1 MTTWFSRVL
10 TIGMV
15 GEDVELVQRKLRSS
29 HISGVYDAE
38 TASRVRG
45 IQFADKLPVN
55 GMVDSATADA
65 IGENIRAGIVPDW
78 YGRELGLWSEGD
90 DVQTLRKMLGF
101 KDFGRFDRIVESAV
115 RRFQSAHRLP
125 LTGRV
130 CEADAI
136 AIGDDVP
143 WRP

>member
-1 MTTWFSRVL
+1 MASWFSRVL

-15 GEDVELVQRKLRSS
+15 GEDVRLVQRKLRSNV
-29 HISGVYDAE
+29 SGVYDAD

-45 IQFADKLPVN
+45 LQFADKLPVS

-65 IGENIRAGIVPDW
+65 IGENVRAGITPDW
-78 YGRELGLWSEGD
+78 YGRELGLWSEGE
-90 DVQTLRKMLGF
+90 DVQTLRTMLGL
-101 KDFGRFDRIVESAV
+101 KDHGGFDRDVEAAV

-130 CEADAI
+130 CEADAV
-136 AIGDDVP
+136 AIGDDCP
-143 WRP
+143 WRQ

>member
-1 MTTWFSRVL
+1 MASWFHRILTVGCVGDDVL
-10 TIGMV
+10 
-15 GEDVELVQRKLRSS
+15 LVQRKLRASNT
-29 HISGVYDAE
+29 SGVYDAE

-45 IQFADKLPVN
+45 VQFAEKLPVN
-55 GMVDSATADA
+55 GMVDCVTADR
-65 IGENIRAGIVPDW
+65 IGENIRAGIIPDW

-90 DVQTLRKMLGF
+90 DVQTLRTMLGF

-130 CEADAI
+130 TEADARV
-136 AIGDDVP
+136 IGDDVP